1 MKAIYLVANV
11 SGGGLI
17 KAVDIDSG
25 DQKWKT
31 TFEKK
36 SSSSASVEANQDILD
51 QCNFYVRDSAISRR
65 ATVLHYSNM
74 TLMTNKIKEYFCSL
88 RGQCLSSR

>member
-25 DQKWKT
+25 DQEWKT
-31 TFEKK
+31 TFE
-36 SSSSASVEANQDILD
+36 
-51 QCNFYVRDSAISRR
+51 
-65 ATVLHYSNM
+65 T
-74 TLMTNKIKEYFCSL
+74 KIIRSK
-88 RGQCLSSR
+88 